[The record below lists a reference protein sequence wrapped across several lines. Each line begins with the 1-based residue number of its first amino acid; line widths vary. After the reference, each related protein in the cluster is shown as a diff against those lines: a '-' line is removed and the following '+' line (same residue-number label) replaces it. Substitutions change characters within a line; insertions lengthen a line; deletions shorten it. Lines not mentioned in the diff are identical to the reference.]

1 MHKVLAAVVVQRMRI
16 LSRGECVKKL
26 LQSKRRGSAFLLVV
40 VAVIILLAMGVG
52 LLGLGM
58 KGRIYSIRTASDIAA
73 RCAADAGL
81 TMALYQMNEKLKIKP
96 WNDSS
101 LPEAAN
107 QSLPYC
113 DAVFSYTVTGN
124 SSDGYTIESI
134 GASGNAERKIV
145 CVLKPQGPFEFA
157 VFTDQGA
164 ELKNSALVD
173 WFNFSADDE
182 NLKVGTNS
190 VASGAFSLKNSS
202 TINGDVVVGIGGNPD
217 VVIDDFG
224 ATITGETRALREAN
238 VLTPVE
244 VPDWLDSLPS
254 GGSIQND
261 TTISNSSKYSDINL
275 KNNMTLLI
283 DRNIALYITGDIT
296 LGNSAEIQIDNDASL
311 ILYLGGDF
319 EGKNSSTVNN
329 LTQEAKKLQIYCLDS
344 CENMLFK
351 NSTDFYGVIYAPN
364 AEVILDNSAN
374 LYGAVVARDFEQKN
388 SGTFNYD
395 ASLRDASVNDE
406 AVRFVV
412 TNWHQ
417 E

>member
-1 MHKVLAAVVVQRMRI
+1 
-16 LSRGECVKKL
+16 VKKL
-26 LQSKRRGSAFLLVV
+26 LQSKRCGSAISLVV
-40 VAVIILLAMGVG
+40 VAVMILLVMGVG
-52 LLGLGM
+52 LLNLGM

-81 TMALYQMNEKLKIKP
+81 TMALYEMNEKLKVKP

-101 LPEAAN
+101 LPEATN

-113 DAVFSYTVTGN
+113 DAAFSYTVTGN
-124 SSDGYTIESI
+124 SSDGYTIEST
-134 GASGNAERKIV
+134 GTSANAERKVV
-145 CVLKPQGPFEFA
+145 CILKPQGPFEFA
-157 VFTDQGA
+157 VFAKDGA

-190 VASGAFSLKNSS
+190 VASGAFTFKNSS
-202 TINGDVVVGIGGNPD
+202 TINGDVVVGVGGDPD

-224 ATITGETRALREAN
+224 ATITGETRALRETN
-238 VLTPVE
+238 VLPPIE
-244 VPDWLDSLPS
+244 VPQWLDSLPS
-254 GGSIQND
+254 GGTIQND
-261 TTISNSSKYSDINL
+261 TTLINSAKYSDVNL
-275 KNNMTLLI
+275 KNSKTLLI
-283 DRNIALYITGDIT
+283 DEDVTLYVTGEII

-319 EGKNSSTVNN
+319 EGKNSSTINN
-329 LTQEAKKLQIYCLDS
+329 LTQNTKKLQIYCLDS

-364 AEVILDNSAN
+364 AEVIMDNSAN
-374 LYGAVVARDFEQKN
+374 LYGAIVAKGFEQRN

-395 ASLRDASVNDE
+395 ASLRDAGVNDE

-412 TNWHQ
+412 TNWQ
-417 E
+417 EQ